1 MRVHGTTVGEIV
13 VHSLHEIHKTTVR
26 DRLCDK
32 KKKNDN
38 NIGGKDY
45 VILLFIFQ
53 VRFHEKRH
61 NVVCDSKRL
70 FQLYFTY

>member
-1 MRVHGTTVGEIV
+1 MAPPWGKLLFILCIRSTKQLYVIASEI
-13 VHSLHEIHKTTVR
+13 
-26 DRLCDK
+26 
-32 KKKNDN
+32 KKNDN
-38 NIGGKDY
+38 NIGEKDY

-61 NVVCDSKRL
+61 YVVCDSRRL